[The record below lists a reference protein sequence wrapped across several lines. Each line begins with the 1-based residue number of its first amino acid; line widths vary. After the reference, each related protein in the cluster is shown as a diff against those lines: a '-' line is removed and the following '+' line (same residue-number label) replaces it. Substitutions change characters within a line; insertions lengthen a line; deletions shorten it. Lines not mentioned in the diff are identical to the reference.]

1 MSDWTDGL
9 DDGWILAI
17 WNACAPP
24 RTENMRG
31 DFLSSTSRHAIHYG
45 LGGEIHELT
54 CVTVGLKTGL
64 RLGFIRA
71 TGSVAEQ
78 ELEHDTPPGR
88 PDPISLQ

>member
-24 RTENMRG
+24 RTKDMRG
-31 DFLSSTSRHAIHYG
+31 DLLTSTSRHAIHYG

-54 CVTVGLKTGL
+54 CVTVGLKAGL
-64 RLGFIRA
+64 RLGFIKA
-71 TGSVAEQ
+71 TGSGAEK
-78 ELEHDTPPGR
+78 ELDNDSPPVG